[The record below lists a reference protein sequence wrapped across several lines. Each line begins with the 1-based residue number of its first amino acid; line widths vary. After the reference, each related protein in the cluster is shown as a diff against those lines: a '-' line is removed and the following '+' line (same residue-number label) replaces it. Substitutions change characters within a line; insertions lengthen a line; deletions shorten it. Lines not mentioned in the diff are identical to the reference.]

1 MSWCCLFCSRCG
13 EDIEAQHC
21 IGLVMAAVFFLSLDA
36 AQKQSVQYFLANY
49 TAMVADNPSPVSQ
62 AKTDAGGTNGEVQQ
76 GLDQL

>member
-1 MSWCCLFCSRCG
+1 
-13 EDIEAQHC
+13 
-21 IGLVMAAVFFLSLDA
+21 MAAVFFLSLDA